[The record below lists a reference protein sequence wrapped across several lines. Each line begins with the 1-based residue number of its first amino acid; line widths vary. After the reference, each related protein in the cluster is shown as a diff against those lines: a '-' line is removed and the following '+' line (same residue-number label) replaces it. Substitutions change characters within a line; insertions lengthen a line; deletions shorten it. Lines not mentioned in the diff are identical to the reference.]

1 MYLFTDKKSY
11 KKTQKYH
18 RKFWK
23 RIKGGQKKIAW
34 IAKAVLNI
42 MKSFRTALMRSD

>member
-1 MYLFTDKKSY
+1 MRLFTGKKYY

-23 RIKGGQKKIAW
+23 RMKGKQKKIAW
-34 IAKAVLNI
+34 MNKAVLNI
-42 MKSFRTALMRSD
+42 MKSFRTALLRSD